1 MTRSKGPCASDDE
14 RKERRR
20 AANRRSARK
29 SRYRETVVLD
39 ELQKTVAQLAKQNES
54 LRADN
59 EACRRDVLVLQSLI
73 ANRKTQQLEMVSSKW
88 LLRGTSTFVL
98 VPPQCLT
105 KSLLHFQD
113 PTERTKPFHYQSI
126 SYVNA
131 VQTYDGVRPFPRAPS
146 PVESLNSNPLDPH
159 RIFPVGGDNMDQ
171 QPDIMSMPMG
181 AAGFLFHSAM
191 SAVWKP

>member
-59 EACRRDVLVLQSLI
+59 EAFRRDVLVLQSLI
-73 ANRKTQQLEMVSSKW
+73 ASRKTQQLEME
-88 LLRGTSTFVL
+88 
-98 VPPQCLT
+98 
-105 KSLLHFQD
+105 
-113 PTERTKPFHYQSI
+113 PTERTKPFHNQSI
-126 SYVNA
+126 PYVNA
-131 VQTYDGVRPFPRAPS
+131 LQTYDGVRTFPRTPS
-146 PVESLNSNPLDPH
+146 PVESLNSNTLDPH

-171 QPDIMSMPMG
+171 QADIMSMPMG
-181 AAGFLFHSAM
+181 AAEFLFHSAM
-191 SAVWKP
+191 SAV